1 MKLNDILKE
10 VNKLNKTMRTL
21 NIEGELYHLELV
33 ERDGTY
39 SKTHTLENKKDLELV
54 YNYYIDKISDYLEN
68 GFFTYNSIEKCYIS
82 NDIRTEYKNIY
93 FKVYLVRGF

>member
-10 VNKLNKTMRTL
+10 INKLNKTMQTL
-21 NIEGELYHLELV
+21 NIEGEMYHLELV
-33 ERDGTY
+33 ERDGAY
-39 SKTHTLENKKDLELV
+39 SKTHTLENKKDIEMV
-54 YNYYIDKISDYLEN
+54 YNYYIDEISDYLEN

-82 NDIRTEYKNIY
+82 NDIITEYKNIY